1 MLIVTKTADGWFECM
16 REGDVGACI
25 CGRGASPLE
34 AIGSWCIY
42 SQTVEARCDPPSLL
56 DEFQVHSRV
65 LPALSPAPD
74 RRDIPEKP
82 IKILAR
88 RRK

>member
-1 MLIVTKTADGWFECM
+1 MLIVTKMADGWFECVV
-16 REGDVGACI
+16 EGAPGSPT

-42 SQTVEARCDPPSLL
+42 SQTVEARCDPPELL
-56 DEFQVHSRV
+56 KEFQVHSHV
-65 LPALSPAPD
+65 LPRLSPAPT
-74 RRDIPEKP
+74 REGKPEKP
-82 IKILAR
+82 IKQLAR